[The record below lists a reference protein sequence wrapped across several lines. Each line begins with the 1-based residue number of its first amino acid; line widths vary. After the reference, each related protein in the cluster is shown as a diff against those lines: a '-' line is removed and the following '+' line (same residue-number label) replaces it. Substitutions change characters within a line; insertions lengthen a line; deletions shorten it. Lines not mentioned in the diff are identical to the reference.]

1 MFPHPFFLAF
11 SQIIGKFFLPI
22 FYYLNIFIAILSPYS
37 DKLFRLPIIPS
48 PFLFHFFF
56 PLHLLFTSLLELA
69 PHHKTYTTRII
80 FCSHWGGPPKKKHA
94 IRIWTW
100 WNKTIP
106 FKIQHYLKGN
116 ESSHSKGQDDGCKM
130 KFLTFSN
137 YKRTN
142 MRKKKKKNSLS

>member
-37 DKLFRLPIIPS
+37 DKLFRLPIMPS

-56 PLHLLFTSLLELA
+56 FFFSSSPFYFSAGAGTSSQDLYNKNNLLFSLRWA
-69 PHHKTYTTRII
+69 T
-80 FCSHWGGPPKKKHA
+80 KKKHA

-137 YKRTN
+137 YKRNN
-142 MRKKKKKNSLS
+142 MKKKNSLS